1 MKLKSSV
8 SRGLLK
14 ACTSVEAVF
23 ESDYCHIGMTAVVM
37 GDVNAAYTLECAHRR
52 QVLAARAVHE
62 RSLLISGLP
71 FPRTKTIGD
80 VFFDDLVIL
89 SVLHFSDVHLAS
101 EPKLCVTSSRCSQM
115 LASQAV
121 RSRESFGEEAW
132 TEGRRSPSLFDEKY
146 SPASVCPT
154 LLPPRCCHLIRCRL
168 NGALL
173 CQRACT

>member
-1 MKLKSSV
+1 MSLIRMKLKSSV

-23 ESDYCHIGMTAVVM
+23 ESDYCQIGMTAIVM

-71 FPRTKTIGD
+71 FPAHEDDWRR
-80 VFFDDLVIL
+80 VFIDDLVIL

-101 EPKLCVTSSRCSQM
+101 SPIEVQRAEALCDFFQM
-115 LASQAV
+115 LTNAGKSG
-121 RSRESFGEEAW
+121 STLSGEFW
-132 TEGRRSPSLFDEKY
+132 RGSLD
-146 SPASVCPT
+146 
-154 LLPPRCCHLIRCRL
+154 
-168 NGALL
+168 GG
-173 CQRACT
+173 